1 MWMPAAGSHNLRFA
15 SFWVLVCGFWLLLGR
30 AKTASI
36 GDFSSFS
43 RPIIASFWSLMIS
56 TNPHNLRHFIRP
68 AVSFGLRLFA
78 FWLHS
83 CVSGCPGCTH
93 VDACGRL
100 PYARARSRSYARGRF
115 LAGVRAYVFATH
127 MRLHLAVTSHALVFA
142 SCSCSPVWKS
152 ASEARY
158 PRFFLD
164 FIVRGESRR
173 LSDARP
179 CALYARVRL
188 PRVRARVR
196 AYSIIRARVC
206 GSVWMQWMAWEYTLE
221 HTNTHIRWAE
231 NIMRS
236 GFLKAGL
243 V

>member
-1 MWMPAAGSHNLRFA
+1 MKYPGDETAYTYLHSGQFVLRSSTYCLNLLYILNIVNSKYLAFLPSFLDLVDHMWMPAAGSHNLRFA

-179 CALYARVRL
+179 CALYARVR
-188 PRVRARVR
+188 
-196 AYSIIRARVC
+196 
-206 GSVWMQWMAWEYTLE
+206 
-221 HTNTHIRWAE
+221 
-231 NIMRS
+231 
-236 GFLKAGL
+236 
-243 V
+243 